1 MPLIAMT
8 GTPGTGNTSAAEYL
22 RQRGYEIIDLNA
34 FIADNGLLGEE
45 DAERD
50 TREVDIESMRTLFSK
65 RSKLSAIVEGHLSH
79 FLGCD
84 IVVVFRCHPD
94 VLAERLRAR
103 GYLESKVRENVQAE
117 ILDVILC
124 EADGSK
130 ARVFEIDTTK
140 LTPKETA
147 ERMEEIIKG
156 KGNHQVPGST
166 DWSGETDRW
175 F

>member
-8 GTPGTGNTSAAEYL
+8 GTPGTGKTSAAEYL

-34 FIADNGLLGEE
+34 FIAENGLLGEE

-50 TREVDIESMRTLFSK
+50 TREVDIEKMRTLFSK
-65 RSKLSAIVEGHLSH
+65 RSKLSAMVEGHLSH

-103 GYLESKVRENVQAE
+103 GYSESR
-117 ILDVILC
+117 
-124 EADGSK
+124 S
-130 ARVFEIDTTK
+130 
-140 LTPKETA
+140 
-147 ERMEEIIKG
+147 ERTSRRRSLM
-156 KGNHQVPGST
+156 
-166 DWSGETDRW
+166 
-175 F
+175 

>member
-8 GTPGTGNTSAAEYL
+8 GTPGTGKTSAAERL
-22 RQRGYEIIDLNA
+22 RQRGYEVIDLNA
-34 FIADNGLLGEE
+34 FIAENGLLGEE
-45 DAERD
+45 DTERD
-50 TREVDIESMRTLFSK
+50 TREVDIDSMRTVFS
-65 RSKLSAIVEGHLSH
+65 RRDKLSAIVEGHLSH

-94 VLAERLRAR
+94 VLAGRLRAR
-103 GYLESKVRENVQAE
+103 GYSESKVRENVQAE

-130 ARVFEIDTTK
+130 ARVFEIDTTD
-140 LTPKETA
+140 LTPEETA
-147 ERMEEIIKG
+147 DKMEDVIKG
-156 KGNHQVPGST
+156 KGDHQVPGST
-166 DWSGETDRW
+166 DWSEENEKW

>member
-8 GTPGTGNTSAAEYL
+8 GTPGTGKTSAAERL

-34 FIADNGLLGEE
+34 FIAENGLLGEE

-50 TREVDIESMRTLFSK
+50 TREVDIDRMRTAFSK
-65 RSKLSAIVEGHLSH
+65 RDKLSAVVEGHLSH

-103 GYLESKVRENVQAE
+103 GYPESKVRENVQAE

-124 EADGSK
+124 EADESK

-140 LTPKETA
+140 LTPEETA
-147 ERMEEIIKG
+147 DRMEGVIKG
-156 KGNHQVPGST
+156 KVDLQVPGGT
-166 DWSGETDRW
+166 DWSGENEKW